1 MNFKNFE
8 QFEEDYKKFMENN
21 YIDFSA
27 VKNEINEKA
36 CINGYANQDF
46 DFEERNNKGRIKLF
60 WFNSQVEETP
70 DGNFTYIYTYL
81 R

>member
-8 QFEEDYKKFMENN
+8 KFETDYKNFMKND

-27 VKNEINEKA
+27 VKNEIDEKA

-46 DFEERNNKGRIKLF
+46 DFEERNSKGKVKLF
-60 WFNSQVEETP
+60 YFNIQVEETA
-70 DGNFTYIYTYL
+70 DGDFVYTYTYL
-81 R
+81 G